1 MQRRRLG
8 GVEGSAIGLG
18 RATMTPFYDQPDPES
33 AIATIRRARELGIDF
48 LDSSD
53 AYGAGRNEEL
63 IARAVEG
70 HRDEYVIASK
80 FGNVGLQGGP
90 RFADGRPEYLK
101 ECCDESLAR
110 LKTDVID
117 LYYIHRVDWIGYSPS
132 HSPRTADVSI
142 EDTVGA
148 MSDLVRQGKVR
159 HLGICE
165 AGAATIR
172 RAHAV
177 HPMAAMQIEYS
188 LWTRDVEAEILP
200 LCEELGIGFVA
211 YSPLGRGFLTG
222 GVSSLDTLR
231 EGDTRRRMPRFQ
243 GENLARN
250 LALVEEVRAHAAAE
264 RCTPA
269 QLALA
274 WVLARRPFIAPIPG
288 TSHAHRLQENAAAA
302 DIRLSAD
309 TEDAL
314 EHIFAPGA
322 AAGTRYPAAH
332 LERLMI

>member
-1 MQRRRLG
+1 MARRRLG
-8 GVEGSAIGLG
+8 RLDVSAVGLG
-18 RATMTPFYDQPDPES
+18 CATMTPFYDAPDPAS
-33 AIATIRRARELGIDF
+33 AIATIRRARELGVDF

-70 HRDEYVIASK
+70 RRSEYVIASK
-80 FGNVGLQGGP
+80 FGNLSQSGGP
-90 RFADGRPEYLK
+90 RFSDGRPDYVREACDKSLK
-101 ECCDESLAR
+101 R

-117 LYYIHRVDWIGYSPS
+117 LYYIHRIDPAVP
-132 HSPRTADVSI
+132 I

-159 HLGICE
+159 HLGISE

-177 HPMAAMQIEYS
+177 HPLSAVQIEYS

-200 LCEELGIGFVA
+200 LCDELGIGFVA

-222 GVSSLDTLR
+222 GVTGLDGLR
-231 EGDTRRRMPRFQ
+231 DGDARRRMPRFQ
-243 GENLARN
+243 AENLARN
-250 LALVEEVRAHAAAE
+250 LALVEELKVHAAAE

-269 QLALA
+269 QLAIA
-274 WVLARRPFIAPIPG
+274 WVLSRRPFIVPIPG
-288 TSHAHRLQENAAAA
+288 TSHVHRLEENAAAA
-302 DIRLSAD
+302 ALRLSAD

-314 EHIFAPGA
+314 EHIFTPGA
-322 AAGTRYPAAH
+322 AAGARYPAGH

>member
-1 MQRRRLG
+1 
-8 GVEGSAIGLG
+8 
-18 RATMTPFYDQPDPES
+18 MTPFYDAPDPDS

-48 LDSSD
+48 LDTSD
-53 AYGAGRNEEL
+53 AYGLGRNEEL
-63 IARAVEG
+63 IARAVAG
-70 HRDEYVIASK
+70 HRSAYVIASK
-80 FGNVGLQGGP
+80 FGNVQLQGGP
-90 RFADGRPEYLK
+90 RFADGRPEYVK
-101 ECCDESLAR
+101 ECCDKSLAR

-117 LYYIHRVDWIGYSPS
+117 LYFIHRVD
-132 HSPRTADVSI
+132 ADVPI
-142 EDTVGA
+142 EDTIGA
-148 MSDLVRQGKVR
+148 MADLVRQGKVR

-177 HPMAAMQIEYS
+177 HPLAAVQIEYS
-188 LWTRDVEAEILP
+188 LWTRDVEAEVLP

-222 GVSSLDTLR
+222 GVTGLDRLR
-231 EGDTRRRMPRFQ
+231 EGDARRRMPRFQ
-243 GENLARN
+243 PENLARN
-250 LALVEEVRAHAAAE
+250 LALVDELKAHAAAE

-274 WVLARRPFIAPIPG
+274 WLLSRRPFIVPIPG
-288 TSHAHRLQENAAAA
+288 TSHVHRLEENAAAA
-302 DIRLSAD
+302 ALRLSAD

-314 EHIFAPGA
+314 GHIFAPGA
-322 AAGTRYPAAH
+322 AAGARYPAAH